1 MLCCVGTDIPVVLQV
16 TLSSLWLTLLCTREL
31 AEALAIAHIPPS
43 CSFVSAAVTS
53 CLQAAAFMRLMR
65 QAQHSVFWCE
75 TNCALYIYVVM
86 HMQLMHNEYD
96 AIADVT

>member
-1 MLCCVGTDIPVVLQV
+1 MLCCVGTDVPVVLQV

-65 QAQHSVFWCE
+65 QAQHSVFGVRP
-75 TNCALYIYVVM
+75 TAHFTFM
-86 HMQLMHNEYD
+86 S
-96 AIADVT
+96 